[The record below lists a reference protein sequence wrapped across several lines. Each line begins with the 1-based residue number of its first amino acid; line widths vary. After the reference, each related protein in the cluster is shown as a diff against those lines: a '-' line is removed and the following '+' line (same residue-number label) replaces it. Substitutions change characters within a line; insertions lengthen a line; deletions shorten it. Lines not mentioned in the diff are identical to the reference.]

1 MLNLVVLLY
10 ERYPQLL
17 STCPLAFLPALAE
30 AEVAVEVEAVVVQV
44 WAEEAKAIPRREK

>member
-10 ERYPQLL
+10 ELCPQLL
-17 STCPLAFLPALAE
+17 SIFPLSFLPALVEVE
-30 AEVAVEVEAVVVQV
+30 AAVEVEAVVVQV